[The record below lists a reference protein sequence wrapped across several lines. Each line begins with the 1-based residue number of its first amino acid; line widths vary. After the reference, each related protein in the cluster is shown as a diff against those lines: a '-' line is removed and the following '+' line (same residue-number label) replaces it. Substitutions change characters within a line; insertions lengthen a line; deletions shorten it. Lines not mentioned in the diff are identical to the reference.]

1 MVEFVET
8 SNSSSCI
15 VWLNQNGYSSVI
27 EFFSFNL
34 RLDGNA
40 GLSKFNKLNY
50 KLSTC
55 FYVYFTGIYRR
66 WRHWLNYSH
75 FNGLSKLS
83 KCLQFETKFFFS
95 NPRICKIRPTVTERQ
110 EFWQKF
116 WQNFLFSLESKS
128 DGKIRIQ
135 SIYPPYNRSRL

>member
-34 RLDGNA
+34 RLGGNA
-40 GLSKFNKLNY
+40 GDSKFNKL
-50 KLSTC
+50 KLSVI
-55 FYVYFTGIYRR
+55 YVYLRYLPVYRR

-75 FNGLSKLS
+75 FSGLSKLS
-83 KCLQFETKFFFS
+83 KCLPFETFS
-95 NPRICKIRPTVTERQ
+95 NPRICKMRENVQRLRCENFDKNF
-110 EFWQKF
+110 EK
-116 WQNFLFSLESKS
+116 NFLFSLESKS
-128 DGKIRIQ
+128 DGKIRIH
-135 SIYPPYNRSRL
+135 SIYPPYNR

>member
-40 GLSKFNKLNY
+40 GDSKFNKL
-50 KLSTC
+50 KLNVI
-55 FYVYFTGIYRR
+55 YVYLAVYRR
-66 WRHWLNYSH
+66 WRHWLNCSH
-75 FNGLSKLS
+75 FSGLSKLS
-83 KCLQFETKFFFS
+83 KCPPFETFS
-95 NPRICKIRPTVTERQ
+95 NPRICKMRPTVTVR
-110 EFWQKF
+110 KF
-116 WQNFLFSLESKS
+116 LTKILKNFLSSLESKS
-128 DGKIRIQ
+128 DGKIRIH
-135 SIYPPYNRSRL
+135 SIYPPYNR